1 MAKSSSTDV
10 TSSPHPS
17 NHCSITCPTPSTP
30 VLAAASSLPRPV
42 PPFLTVETS
51 LTSALDFAPRHCNP
65 GMPTYSTRQDRHVM
79 VLCPSPSSLQA
90 SSACDQVRTLVPE
103 LAAASDFPAFIRPLA
118 SRGSGMRGGLP
129 HAPLSGGVAAGIAA
143 VLAMQ
148 HTRQMLY
155 NSDSQT
161 QMSKKETPHGN
172 KVDEEVQPT
181 SQHAV
186 LPNHA

>member
-79 VLCPSPSSLQA
+79 VLCPSPSSYVECLWGGKGTTHCTLAPVNQRSGRSV
-90 SSACDQVRTLVPE
+90 SSMRYLSTRGRVHSLRHGDDRTR
-103 LAAASDFPAFIRPLA
+103 SIRSTA
-118 SRGSGMRGGLP
+118 ENG
-129 HAPLSGGVAAGIAA
+129 
-143 VLAMQ
+143 
-148 HTRQMLY
+148 
-155 NSDSQT
+155 
-161 QMSKKETPHGN
+161 
-172 KVDEEVQPT
+172 
-181 SQHAV
+181 
-186 LPNHA
+186 